1 MILIPFMFGVTIVFY
16 NGRSK
21 TGWAPAIGSVI
32 ALIAGVIANLTLQF
46 ASLSPFDLLVI
57 LVLLFGGIDNLVLIP
72 TVLGAFPGGP
82 GSRSYS
88 SFWGHPVRA

>member
-1 MILIPFMFGVTIVFY
+1 MNVTTGMILIPFMFGVTIVFY

-57 LVLLFGGIDNLVLIP
+57 LVLLFGGIGLF
-72 TVLGAFPGGP
+72 LG
-82 GSRSYS
+82 SLRRLQT
-88 SFWGHPVRA
+88 H